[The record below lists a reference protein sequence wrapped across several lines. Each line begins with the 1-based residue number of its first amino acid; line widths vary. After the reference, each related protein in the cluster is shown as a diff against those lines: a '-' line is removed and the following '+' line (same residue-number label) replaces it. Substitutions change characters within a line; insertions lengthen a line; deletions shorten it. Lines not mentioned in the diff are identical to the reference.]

1 MNTRQPILWAIALLL
16 GASAHAQLRMPT
28 SPPPAGA
35 APGGPAAAPA
45 FAPSAAPA
53 PAFAPSASP
62 AFAPA
67 APAAASG
74 ARASGPQLVD
84 RVVAIVNSD
93 AITERELDARM
104 RSIVQ
109 RLRGQGSQLP
119 PEDELRRQ
127 VLDRMISDRAALQ
140 AAREAGIRLDEA
152 TLDRTIARI
161 AQDRGLS
168 VAQLR
173 ERVESE
179 GTPYAAFRQ
188 EIATEMS
195 VGRLRERDI
204 DARVQ
209 VSEAEID
216 AYIAEQAGGAGAPP
230 EYNIAQILVRV
241 PEDASAEAIEAA
253 RQRAEGLAREA
264 RGGADLARL
273 VADAQRASDAVSG
286 GVIGL
291 RPAERLPP
299 LFVQAVEPL
308 SPGEVAPVVRS
319 PAGFHV
325 LKLLDRRNVGIAR
338 IASTPVRQTRARHI
352 LVRIDELNPEAEVV
366 RRLTEIRGRIEGG
379 TVEFADMAR
388 QYSKDGSASQGGD
401 LGWIYPGDTVPEF
414 ERAMDA
420 LEPKQVAGP
429 VRTPF
434 GYHLIQVLERRTD
447 EASPE
452 RIRAAA
458 RQALRERKAAEAFQE
473 WMAQARDRAYVQL
486 RLDER

>member
-1 MNTRQPILWAIALLL
+1 MNTRQPILWAFALLL
-16 GASAHAQLRMPT
+16 GANAHAQLRMPT
-28 SPPPAGA
+28 TPA
-35 APGGPAAAPA
+35 APGP
-45 FAPSAAPA
+45 FQAAPA
-53 PAFAPSASP
+53 PDA
-62 AFAPA
+62 A
-67 APAAASG
+67 APTPVAAAAA
-74 ARASGPQLVD
+74 ARAAEPRLVD
-84 RVVAIVNSD
+84 RVVAIVNAE
-93 AITERELDARM
+93 AITELELDARI
-104 RSIVQ
+104 RAIVQ
-109 RLRGQGSQLP
+109 RLRGQGTALP
-119 PEDELRRQ
+119 PDDELRRQ
-127 VLDRMISDRAALQ
+127 VLERMISDRAALQ

-152 TLDRTIARI
+152 TLDRAIARM

-173 ERVESE
+173 QRVEAE
-179 GTPYAAFRQ
+179 GTPFAIFRQ

-195 VGRLRERDI
+195 VGRVRERDI
-204 DARVQ
+204 DARIQ

-216 AYIAEQAGGAGAPP
+216 AYLAEQAAGGGAPP
-230 EYNIAQILVRV
+230 EYNVAQILVRL
-241 PEDASAEAIEAA
+241 PEGAAADAVEAA
-253 RQRAEGLAREA
+253 RQRAEDIAREA
-264 RGGADLARL
+264 RGGADFAKLAT
-273 VADAQRASDAVSG
+273 AAQQASDAVVG
-286 GVIGL
+286 GVLGL
-291 RPAERLPP
+291 RPADRLPP
-299 LFVQAVEPL
+299 LFVQAIEPL
-308 SPGEVAPVVRS
+308 AQGEIAPVVRS

-325 LKLLDRRNVGIAR
+325 LKLLEKRNAGAGAGR
-338 IASTPVRQTRARHI
+338 IAGAPVRQTRARHI

-401 LGWIYPGDTVPEF
+401 LGWVYAGDTVPEF

-458 RQALRERKAAEAFQE
+458 RQVLRERKSSEAFQE
-473 WMAQARDRAYVQL
+473 WIAQARDRAYVEL